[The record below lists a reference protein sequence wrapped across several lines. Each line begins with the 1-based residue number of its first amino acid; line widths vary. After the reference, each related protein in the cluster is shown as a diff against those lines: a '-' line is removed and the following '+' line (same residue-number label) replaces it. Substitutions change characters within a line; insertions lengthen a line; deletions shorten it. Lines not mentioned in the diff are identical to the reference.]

1 MQVDVA
7 MEVLGLSGEPTAAE
21 VRRAYLRQ
29 VKAHPPERDAEG
41 FRRVREAYERLQAG
55 YVAPFAVVAV
65 EEPAP
70 VAGEP
75 VSVADEPRLPVSG
88 QPVQDQL
95 ERLKGALAGDQPAAA
110 AESMIWLYTRPLL
123 ESVPVPA
130 PALAL
135 DTVLALMERGRS
147 KRAGELLK
155 ALEDYASLNPLPGGF
170 GNEVAARW
178 KLATELL
185 ATSELDARL
194 ARALATGLRSG
205 KLFMAGGAAEAAFD
219 EYGPELERHM
229 RERAPTLWAQVAPML
244 RAQAEQRREVPLSRP
259 GGFRLGIWPAGVVAM
274 IVFNILRLCGAPEHP
289 SRASVDYSAPA
300 PRREAPAR
308 PPDLRPDVPVTLSD
322 SQPDPPLPPLRPLPA
337 EAPKTLSESAG
348 RELVLWSLIQEALR
362 LGDCQTVRERW
373 QSYRALASSANA
385 HEDVGVARKR
395 QILEMCPELQEL
407 LEEPP

>member
-1 MQVDVA
+1 
-7 MEVLGLSGEPTAAE
+7 
-21 VRRAYLRQ
+21 
-29 VKAHPPERDAEG
+29 
-41 FRRVREAYERLQAG
+41 
-55 YVAPFAVVAV
+55 
-65 EEPAP
+65 
-70 VAGEP
+70 
-75 VSVADEPRLPVSG
+75 
-88 QPVQDQL
+88 
-95 ERLKGALAGDQPAAA
+95 
-110 AESMIWLYTRPLL
+110 MIWLYTRPLL

-147 KRAGELLK
+147 KRGGELLK

-205 KLFMAGGAAEAAFD
+205 KFFMAAGAAEAAFD

-229 RERAPTLWAQVAPML
+229 YERAPTLWAQVAPML
-244 RAQAEQRREVPLSRP
+244 RAQAEQRREVPLTRP
-259 GGFRLGIWPAGVVAM
+259 GAFRLGIWPAGVVAM
-274 IVFNILRLCGAPEHP
+274 IAFNILRLCGSPEHP
-289 SRASVDYSAPA
+289 SRASVDYSDPA

-308 PPDLRPDVPVTLSD
+308 PPDLRPDAPATLSD
-322 SQPDPPLPPLRPLPA
+322 PQTDPPLPPLRPLPA
-337 EAPKTLSESAG
+337 EVPKTLSESAG